1 MRALCYL
8 GNSSEVRPARLTRV
22 QQKIAITMS
31 GPENQA
37 IVAIALHGE
46 YDIARR
52 EELAEALRPA
62 LEANE
67 ALIDFGRSYLR

>member
-1 MRALCYL
+1 
-8 GNSSEVRPARLTRV
+8 
-22 QQKIAITMS
+22 MS